1 MPITKQAIKR
11 MKQNRVAK
19 ARNKHYGSR
28 MKSLMKLVL
37 GYVQKGEMDKAKKT
51 LPEAVKAID
60 TAAKKNIL
68 HKNNAA
74 RKKSKIQRAVNV
86 GPTKKIEEKPAKKAA
101 EKKVETKKEAPKKE
115 EVKEVK
121 AETEVEEESKAEEK
135 KD

>member
-11 MKQNRVAK
+11 MKQNRVTR

-37 GYVQKGEMDKAKKT
+37 AHVEKGEMDEAKKA
-51 LPEAVKAID
+51 LPEAIKAID
-60 TAAKKNIL
+60 TAAKKNIV
-68 HKNNAA
+68 HQNNAA

-86 GPTKKIEEKPAKKAA
+86 GPA
-101 EKKVETKKEAPKKE
+101 KKVEVKSKKVAKKVEAKVSPKKE
-115 EVKEVK
+115 VEAKKEDA
-121 AETEVEEESKAEEK
+121 AELKTEKTEEK